1 MLARV
6 ITAVA
11 IIIGAFSTASAQEHL
26 KPGETF
32 RDCAECPEMV
42 VIPAGS
48 FTMGSPAS
56 EEERFATEGPR
67 HIVTI
72 ARAGRRDAGPGG

>member
-11 IIIGAFSTASAQEHL
+11 IIIGAFSAASAQEHL
-26 KPGETF
+26 KSGETF